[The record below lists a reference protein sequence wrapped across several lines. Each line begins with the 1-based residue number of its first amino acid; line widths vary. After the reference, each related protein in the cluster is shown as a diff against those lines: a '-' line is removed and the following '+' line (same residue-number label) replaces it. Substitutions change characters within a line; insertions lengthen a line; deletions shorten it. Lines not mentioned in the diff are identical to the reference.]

1 MIFDEFISF
10 LGSAAVILVVGGG
23 VLVLLVV
30 SRQRRA
36 DPKWGRIAT
45 ITQGVVVAVLVLG
58 VAAVLLAMSA
68 DDPRLR
74 F

>member
-1 MIFDEFISF
+1 MIVDEVISF
-10 LGSAAVILVVGGG
+10 LGSAAAILVAGG

-36 DPKWGRIAT
+36 DPRWRRIST
-45 ITQGVVVAVLVLG
+45 ITRGFVLIVLVLA
-58 VAAVLLAMSA
+58 VVAVLLAMSS

>member
-1 MIFDEFISF
+1 
-10 LGSAAVILVVGGG
+10 
-23 VLVLLVV
+23 VV

-36 DPKWGRIAT
+36 DPRWRRIST
-45 ITQGVVVAVLVLG
+45 ITQGSVLAVVVLAVV
-58 VAAVLLAMSA
+58 AVLLAMSS

>member
-1 MIFDEFISF
+1 VILDEVIAS
-10 LGSAAVILVVGGG
+10 LASVAAILVVGG
-23 VLVLLVV
+23 VILLLVV

-36 DPKWGRIAT
+36 DPRWRRIST
-45 ITQGVVVAVLVLG
+45 ITQDFVLAVLVLAVVAVLF
-58 VAAVLLAMSA
+58 AVSS

>member
-1 MIFDEFISF
+1 MIFDEIVSL
-10 LGSAAVILVVGGG
+10 LGSAAAILVVGG
-23 VLVLLVV
+23 VLMLLVV

-36 DPKWGRIAT
+36 DPKWRRIAT
-45 ITQGVVVAVLVLG
+45 VTQGVVVAVLVLG
-58 VAAVLLAMSA
+58 VVAILFAMSS

>member
-1 MIFDEFISF
+1 VIVDEVIAS
-10 LGSAAVILVVGGG
+10 LASVAAILVVGG
-23 VLVLLVV
+23 VILLLVV

-36 DPKWGRIAT
+36 DPRWRRIST
-45 ITQGVVVAVLVLG
+45 IAQGVVLAVFAIAAVAVF
-58 VAAVLLAMSA
+58 LALSS

>member
-36 DPKWGRIAT
+36 NPKWGRIAT
-45 ITQGVVVAVLVLG
+45 ITQGVVAVLGLG
-58 VAAVLLAMSA
+58 VAAVLLAVSS

>member
-1 MIFDEFISF
+1 MIVDEVIAS
-10 LGSAAVILVVGGG
+10 LGAAAAILVVGG

-36 DPKWGRIAT
+36 DPRWRRIST
-45 ITQGVVVAVLVLG
+45 ITRGFVLAVLVLAVVG
-58 VAAVLLAMSA
+58 VLLAMSS

>member
-1 MIFDEFISF
+1 MIFDELISL
-10 LGSAAVILVVGGG
+10 LGSAAVILVVGG

-45 ITQGVVVAVLVLG
+45 ITQGVVIAVLVLG
-58 VAAVLLAMSA
+58 VAAVLLAMSS

>member
-1 MIFDEFISF
+1 MIVDEVISSP
-10 LGSAAVILVVGGG
+10 GSVVAILVAGG
-23 VLVLLVV
+23 VLLLLVV

-36 DPKWGRIAT
+36 DPRWRRIAT
-45 ITQGVVVAVLVLG
+45 ITQFAVLAVLVLA
-58 VAAVLLAMSA
+58 VVAVLLAMSS

>member
-10 LGSAAVILVVGGG
+10 LGSAAVILVVGG

-36 DPKWGRIAT
+36 DPKWRRIAT
-45 ITQGVVVAVLVLG
+45 ITRGVVTAVLVLG
-58 VAAVLLAMSA
+58 VAAVLLAMSS
-68 DDPRLR
+68 DDPMLR